1 MTAKVGQVPSAIVN
15 STLPAPAVEGSPS
28 NAGSSIQL
36 DWLYTGDCLERLA
49 MPGDPAGTIQF
60 VNERRCRCD

>member
-1 MTAKVGQVPSAIVN
+1 MTAKVGQVPNAIVN
-15 STLPAPAVEGSPS
+15 SALPAPAVEGSPS

-36 DWLYTGDCLERLA
+36 DRLYSGDCLDLLA
-49 MPGDPAGTIQF
+49 MPGDPAGTTQF